1 MIRTHGL
8 LRGAD
13 LMFCLAATQRN
24 LSPEDTDVIE
34 LTLTTIYALDKLLHL
49 LRDRSDNL
57 EMMNTRLTFE
67 EYRSGA
73 WKDRRQLLED
83 LQMFAAARA
92 RWSPSVYEAPLN
104 NNDTIALMRRGSVA
118 SMASTKSE
126 NPLTS
131 PAFSRAARY
140 KLGEQLSRD
149 AALLSGRL
157 SSMKHGKVVLAGK
170 ALDKLIDQSQRGP
183 VPDVFLDEMDRIEA
197 MAEKEMET
205 ISTYMMQLVM
215 QWRRYDPSSIILL
228 RLQIS
233 LDFQGR

>member
-1 MIRTHGL
+1 
-8 LRGAD
+8 
-13 LMFCLAATQRN
+13 MFRPAATQRN

-49 LRDRSDNL
+49 LRDRSENL

-73 WKDRRQLLED
+73 WKDRRQLVED
-83 LQMFAAARA
+83 LQMFAATRG
-92 RWSPSVYEAPLN
+92 RWNPSVYEASL

-118 SMASTKSE
+118 STTSTKSE
-126 NPLTS
+126 NPITS

-140 KLGEQLSRD
+140 RLGEQISRD

-170 ALDKLIDQSQRGP
+170 ALDKLIDQSHRGP
-183 VPDVFLDEMDRIEA
+183 VPDVFLDEMDRVEA

-205 ISTYMMQLVM
+205 IANFMMQLVM
-215 QWRRYDPSSIILL
+215 QWRRYA
-228 RLQIS
+228 
-233 LDFQGR
+233 

>member
-1 MIRTHGL
+1 
-8 LRGAD
+8 
-13 LMFCLAATQRN
+13 MFRPAATQRN

-49 LRDRSDNL
+49 LRDRSENL

-73 WKDRRQLLED
+73 WKDRRQLVED
-83 LQMFAAARA
+83 LQMFAATRG
-92 RWSPSVYEAPLN
+92 RWNPSVYEASLN

-118 SMASTKSE
+118 STTSTKSE
-126 NPLTS
+126 NPITS

-140 KLGEQLSRD
+140 RLGEQISRD

-183 VPDVFLDEMDRIEA
+183 VPDVFLDEMDRVEA
-197 MAEKEMET
+197 MAEKEMES
-205 ISTYMMQLVM
+205 IANFMMQLVM
-215 QWRRYDPSSIILL
+215 QWRRYA
-228 RLQIS
+228 
-233 LDFQGR
+233 